1 MYAWKRE
8 LLTFAALFAGG
19 GRPRAAGG
27 DVSRVPVVEF
37 QAADSRTETAIGEGL
52 TRLARAAGRLR
63 VDTAVGK
70 YAVAHGDG
78 CGVCGAAVAAGDTF
92 YLDSDAG
99 EILCETHGR
108 ERRGEDG

>member
-1 MYAWKRE
+1 M
-8 LLTFAALFAGG
+8 
-19 GRPRAAGG
+19 
-27 DVSRVPVVEF
+27 PVVEF
-37 QAADSRTETAIGEGL
+37 RAADSREETAIGEGL

-70 YAVAHGDG
+70 YAVAHDDG

-108 ERRGEDG
+108 KRRGEDD